1 MKRKTVLRSLVAS
14 TAIFSLTACGQA
26 NLTSPTSVAN
36 NSANTAPTTVT
47 AAATEPDVYC
57 VDAEPAEYPVFTDN
71 SMKTG
76 DVTYALRE
84 SENSLG
90 FAAEDG
96 FWGIPEDG
104 INWNTE
110 EYANIRENV
119 FKDVSTS
126 PLSTFSADVD
136 SASYSNL
143 RRLINSGY
151 TLSQIPEGA
160 VRAEEMINYFT
171 YDYKGPEGNDPFGV
185 NAEIST
191 CPWNSEHKLLHLG
204 LQTEAIDFSNTPD
217 SNIVLLVDVSGS
229 MSDENKLP
237 LVKESFSLLIDQL
250 SEKDTVSIVTYAS
263 GVNVVLE
270 GVSGDK
276 KDKIT
281 NALESLRAGGA
292 TNGTGGIDEAYRIAE
307 ANFIKN
313 GNNRV
318 IIASDG
324 DFNVGKS
331 SASDLSKQIKEKAEK
346 GIFLSVL
353 GFGMYNYSDERME
366 TLADDGNGNYAYI
379 DTLHEAKKVLVN
391 ELSANML
398 TVAKDV
404 KLQVEFNP
412 KYVSEYR
419 LIGYEN
425 RALNNEDFNDNKK
438 DAGEIGAG
446 HSVTVLYEIVPT
458 TEENSNT
465 QDLKY
470 QTCNLTDEALKSND
484 WLTLSIRYKEPDE
497 DESKLLEYEIGSNYY
512 TDKPSED
519 FIFSAAVAEFAMVL
533 RNSEYVADG
542 SLDHIVEELN
552 TIPLKDEYRREF
564 ATLVDKVNL

>member
-1 MKRKTVLRSLVAS
+1 MKRKTVLRSVIAS
-14 TAIFSLTACGQA
+14 ATLLSLTACGQA
-26 NLTSPTSVAN
+26 NLTSPTAAPVDAS
-36 NSANTAPTTVT
+36 TATTVT
-47 AAATEPDVYC
+47 TT
-57 VDAEPAEYPVFTDN
+57 VDTAPEEYPVYYDN
-71 SMKTG
+71 SMKT
-76 DVTYALRE
+76 YAITE

-90 FAAEDG
+90 FVGEDA
-96 FWGIPEDG
+96 FWGVPEDDV
-104 INWNTE
+104 NRNTE
-110 EYANIRENV
+110 EYDNIRENV
-119 FKDVSTS
+119 FKDVATS

-136 SASYSNL
+136 TASYSNL

-151 TLSQIPEGA
+151 TLNEIPEGA
-160 VRAEEMINYFT
+160 IRAEEMINYFS
-171 YDYKGPEGNDPFGV
+171 YNYKGPERGEPFGV

-191 CPWNSEHKLLHLG
+191 CPWNSEHELLRLG
-204 LQTEAIDFSNTPD
+204 LQSEAIDFSDAPD
-217 SNIVLLVDVSGS
+217 SNIVFLVDVSGS
-229 MSDENKLP
+229 MRDENKLP
-237 LVKESFSLLIDQL
+237 LVKQSFSLLVDNL

-263 GVNVVLE
+263 GVSVVLE
-270 GVSGDK
+270 GTSGDK
-276 KDKIT
+276 KDKILE
-281 NALESLRAGGA
+281 ALDSLQANGS
-292 TNGTGGIDEAYRIAE
+292 TNGSGGIEEAYRVAE
-307 ANFIKN
+307 ANFIKG

-324 DFNVGKS
+324 DFNIGKS
-331 SASDLSKQIKEKAEK
+331 SASDLSKQIKKNAKK

-353 GFGMYNYSDERME
+353 GYGMYNYSDTVME

-379 DTLHEAKKVLVN
+379 DTLHEAKKVLVE
-391 ELSANML
+391 ELGATML

-404 KLQVEFNP
+404 KLQIEFNP

-425 RALNNEDFNDNKK
+425 RALNNEDFDDDTK

-458 TEENSNT
+458 TEENASNGK
-465 QDLKY
+465 DLKY
-470 QTCNLTDEALKSND
+470 QTSNLTDEALKSND

-497 DESKLLEYEIGSNYY
+497 DESKLLEYEIGSKYY

-519 FIFSAAVAEFAMVL
+519 FIFSAAVAEFAMVA
-533 RNSEYVADG
+533 RNSEFIADG
-542 SLDHIVEELN
+542 SLNHIVEELN

>member
-1 MKRKTVLRSLVAS
+1 MKRKTVLRSVIAS
-14 TAIFSLTACGQA
+14 ATLLSLTACGQA
-26 NLTSPTSVAN
+26 NLTSPTAAPVDAS
-36 NSANTAPTTVT
+36 TATTVT
-47 AAATEPDVYC
+47 TT
-57 VDAEPAEYPVFTDN
+57 VDTAPEEYPVYYDN
-71 SMKTG
+71 SMKT
-76 DVTYALRE
+76 YAISE

-90 FAAEDG
+90 FVGEDA
-96 FWGIPEDG
+96 FWGVPEDDV
-104 INWNTE
+104 NWNTE
-110 EYANIRENV
+110 EYDNIRENV
-119 FKDVSTS
+119 FKDVATS

-136 SASYSNL
+136 TASYSNL

-151 TLSQIPEGA
+151 TLNEIPEGA
-160 VRAEEMINYFT
+160 IRAEEMINYFS
-171 YDYKGPEGNDPFGV
+171 YNYKGPDENEPFGV

-191 CPWNSEHKLLHLG
+191 CPWNSEHELLRLG
-204 LQTEAIDFSNTPD
+204 LQSEAIDFSDAPD
-217 SNIVLLVDVSGS
+217 SNIVFLVDVSGS
-229 MSDENKLP
+229 MRDENKLP
-237 LVKESFSLLIDQL
+237 LVKQSFSLLVDNL

-263 GVNVVLE
+263 GVSVVLE
-270 GVSGDK
+270 GTSGDK
-276 KDKIT
+276 KDKILE
-281 NALESLRAGGA
+281 ALDSLQANGS
-292 TNGTGGIDEAYRIAE
+292 TNGSGGIEEAYRVAE
-307 ANFIKN
+307 ANFIKG

-324 DFNVGKS
+324 DFNIGKS
-331 SASDLSKQIKEKAEK
+331 SASDLSKQIKKNAKK

-353 GFGMYNYSDERME
+353 GYGMYNYSDTVME

-379 DTLHEAKKVLVN
+379 DTLHEAKKVLVE
-391 ELSANML
+391 ELGATML

-404 KLQVEFNP
+404 KLQIEFNP

-425 RALNNEDFNDNKK
+425 RALNNEDFDDDTK

-458 TEENSNT
+458 TEESASNGK
-465 QDLKY
+465 DLKY
-470 QTCNLTDEALKSND
+470 QTSNLTDEALKSND

-497 DESKLLEYEIGSNYY
+497 DESKLLEYEIGSKYY

-519 FIFSAAVAEFAMVL
+519 FIFSAAVAEFAMVA
-533 RNSEYVADG
+533 RNSEFIADG
-542 SLDHIVEELN
+542 SLNHIVEELN

>member
-1 MKRKTVLRSLVAS
+1 MKRKTVLRSIIAS
-14 TAIFSLTACGQA
+14 ATLLSLTACGQA
-26 NLTSPTSVAN
+26 NLT
-36 NSANTAPTTVT
+36 APTANYVVAPSEVSP
-47 AAATEPDVYC
+47 AAAVTTSA
-57 VDAEPAEYPVFTDN
+57 DAEPAEYPAYYDN
-71 SMKTG
+71 SMKTSNY
-76 DVTYALRE
+76 TYAFSE
-84 SENSLG
+84 SENFLG
-90 FAAEDG
+90 IAPEEVYY
-96 FWGIPEDG
+96 GIPEEG
-104 INWNTE
+104 MNRNTE
-110 EYANIRENV
+110 EYDNIRENV
-119 FKDVSTS
+119 FKDVATS

-136 SASYSNL
+136 TASYSNL
-143 RRLINSGY
+143 RRLINNGY
-151 TLSQIPEGA
+151 TLKELPEGA
-160 VRAEEMINYFT
+160 IRAEEMINYFT
-171 YDYKGPEGNDPFGV
+171 YNYNGPERGEPFGV
-185 NAEIST
+185 NAEISA
-191 CPWNSEHKLLHLG
+191 CPWNSEHELLRLG
-204 LQTEAIDFSNTPD
+204 LQSEAIDFSDAPD
-217 SNIVLLVDVSGS
+217 SNIVFLVDVSGS
-229 MSDENKLP
+229 MRDDNKLP
-237 LVKESFSLLIDQL
+237 LVKQSFSLLVDNL

-263 GVNVVLE
+263 GVSTIIE

-276 KDKIT
+276 KDIILE
-281 NALESLRAGGA
+281 ALESLQANGS
-292 TNGTGGIDEAYRIAE
+292 TNGSGGIEEAYRVAQ
-307 ANFIKN
+307 AHFIRG

-324 DFNVGKS
+324 DFNIGKS
-331 SASDLSKQIKEKAEK
+331 SASDLSKQIKENAKK

-353 GFGMYNYSDERME
+353 GYGMYNYSDTVME

-379 DTLHEAKKVLVN
+379 DTLHEAKKVLVE
-391 ELSANML
+391 ELGATML

-425 RALNNEDFNDNKK
+425 RALNNEDFDDDTK

-458 TEENSNT
+458 TEENSNNVK
-465 QDLKY
+465 DLKY
-470 QTCNLTDEALKSND
+470 QTSNLTDEALKSND

-497 DESKLLEYEIGSNYY
+497 DESKLLEYEIGSKYY

-519 FIFSAAVAEFAMVL
+519 FIFSAAVAEFAMVA
-533 RNSEYVADG
+533 RNSEFIADG

>member
-1 MKRKTVLRSLVAS
+1 MKRKTVLRSVIAS
-14 TAIFSLTACGQA
+14 ATLLSLTACGQA
-26 NLTSPTSVAN
+26 NLTSPTAAPVDAS
-36 NSANTAPTTVT
+36 TATTVT
-47 AAATEPDVYC
+47 TT
-57 VDAEPAEYPVFTDN
+57 VDTAPEEYPVYYDN
-71 SMKTG
+71 SMKT
-76 DVTYALRE
+76 YAITE

-90 FAAEDG
+90 FVGEDA
-96 FWGIPEDG
+96 FWGVPEDDV
-104 INWNTE
+104 NRNTE
-110 EYANIRENV
+110 EYDNIRENV
-119 FKDVSTS
+119 FKDVATS

-136 SASYSNL
+136 TASYSNL

-151 TLSQIPEGA
+151 TLNEIPEGA
-160 VRAEEMINYFT
+160 IRAEEMINYFS
-171 YDYKGPEGNDPFGV
+171 YNYKGPERGEPFGV

-191 CPWNSEHKLLHLG
+191 CPWNSEHELLRLG
-204 LQTEAIDFSNTPD
+204 LQSEAIDFSDAPD
-217 SNIVLLVDVSGS
+217 SNIVFLVDVSGS
-229 MSDENKLP
+229 MRDENKLP
-237 LVKESFSLLIDQL
+237 LVKQSFSLLVDNL

-263 GVNVVLE
+263 GVSVVLE
-270 GVSGDK
+270 GTSGDK
-276 KDKIT
+276 KDKILE
-281 NALESLRAGGA
+281 ALDSLQANGS
-292 TNGTGGIDEAYRIAE
+292 TNGSGGIEEAYRVAE
-307 ANFIKN
+307 ANFIKG

-324 DFNVGKS
+324 DFNIGKS
-331 SASDLSKQIKEKAEK
+331 SASDLSKQIKKNAKK

-353 GFGMYNYSDERME
+353 GYGMYNYSDTVME

-379 DTLHEAKKVLVN
+379 DTLHEAKKVLVE
-391 ELSANML
+391 ELGATML

-404 KLQVEFNP
+404 KLQIEFNP

-425 RALNNEDFNDNKK
+425 RALNDEDFDDDTK

-458 TEENSNT
+458 TEENASNGK
-465 QDLKY
+465 DLKY
-470 QTCNLTDEALKSND
+470 QTSNLTDEALKSND

-497 DESKLLEYEIGSNYY
+497 DESKLLEYEIGSKYY

-519 FIFSAAVAEFAMVL
+519 FIFSAAVAEFAMVA
-533 RNSEYVADG
+533 RNSEFIADG
-542 SLDHIVEELN
+542 SLNHIVEELN

>member
-1 MKRKTVLRSLVAS
+1 MKRKTVLRSIIAS
-14 TAIFSLTACGQA
+14 TTLLSLAACGPA
-26 NLTSPTSVAN
+26 NV
-36 NSANTAPTTVT
+36 APTTT
-47 AAATEPDVYC
+47 ADYTTVAS
-57 VDAEPAEYPVFTDN
+57 EPATTAVDTAPMEYIDYTD
-71 SMKTG
+71 SYSKTANA
-76 DVTYALRE
+76 TLSYAVE
-84 SENSLG
+84 AENYDRLIASDEL
-90 FAAEDG
+90 
-96 FWGIPEDG
+96 WGVPEDG

-110 EYANIRENV
+110 EYDSIRENV

-126 PLSTFSADVD
+126 PLSTFAADVD

-143 RRLINSGY
+143 RRLINNGY
-151 TLSQIPEGA
+151 TLKEIPAGA

-171 YDYKGPEGNDPFGV
+171 YNYDGPEGNDPFGV

-204 LQTEAIDFSNTPD
+204 LQTEAIDFSETPD

-237 LVKESFSLLIDQL
+237 LVKESFSLLIDNL

-263 GVNVVLE
+263 GVDVVLE
-270 GVSGDK
+270 GVSGDR
-276 KDKIT
+276 KDKILD
-281 NALESLRAGGA
+281 ALDSLRAGGS
-292 TNGTGGIDEAYRIAE
+292 TNGTGGIDEAYRVAE

-331 SASDLSKQIKEKAEK
+331 SASDLSKQIQEKAKK
-346 GIFLSVL
+346 GIYLSVL
-353 GFGMYNYSDERME
+353 GYGMYNYSDTRME

-379 DTLHEAKKVLVN
+379 DTLHEAKKVLVE
-391 ELSANML
+391 ELGANML

-404 KLQVEFNP
+404 KFQVEFNP

-425 RALNNEDFNDNKK
+425 RALNNEDFEDDTK

-458 TEENSNT
+458 TEENSDNGK
-465 QDLKY
+465 DLKY
-470 QTCNLTDEALKSND
+470 QTSNLTDEALKSND
-484 WLTLSIRYKEPDE
+484 WLTLSVRYKEPDE

-519 FIFSAAVAEFAMVL
+519 FIFSAAVAEFAMVV

-564 ATLVDKVNL
+564 ATLVDKLNL

>member
-1 MKRKTVLRSLVAS
+1 MKRKTVLRSIIAS
-14 TAIFSLTACGQA
+14 TTLLSLTACGKA
-26 NLTSPTSVAN
+26 NLT
-36 NSANTAPTTVT
+36 APTAVPNVESEPATAVT
-47 AAATEPDVYC
+47 STATEPMEYFDDYDYIVGNSKTANATLSYATE
-57 VDAEPAEYPVFTDN
+57 AENYDGLV
-71 SMKTG
+71 
-76 DVTYALRE
+76 
-84 SENSLG
+84 
-90 FAAEDG
+90 AADD
-96 FWGIPEDG
+96 FWGVPEDG
-104 INWNTE
+104 ISWNTE
-110 EYANIRENV
+110 EYDSIRENV

-143 RRLINSGY
+143 RRLINNGY
-151 TLSQIPEGA
+151 TLSDIPKGA

-171 YDYKGPEGNDPFGV
+171 YNYDGPEGEDPFGV

-204 LQTEAIDFSNTPD
+204 LHTEAIVFSETPD

-237 LVKESFSLLIDQL
+237 LVKESFSLLVDSL

-270 GVSGDK
+270 GVSGDR
-276 KDKIT
+276 KDKILD
-281 NALESLRAGGA
+281 ALDSLRAGGS
-292 TNGTGGIDEAYRIAE
+292 TNGTGGIDEAYRVAE
-307 ANFIKN
+307 KNFIKG

-331 SASDLSKQIKEKAEK
+331 SASDLSEQIKKKAEK

-353 GFGMYNYSDERME
+353 GYGMYNYSDTRME

-379 DTLHEAKKVLVN
+379 DTLHEAKKVLVE
-391 ELSANML
+391 ELGANML

-425 RALNNEDFNDNKK
+425 RALNNEDFEDDTK

-458 TEENSNT
+458 TEENSNNGK
-465 QDLKY
+465 DIKY
-470 QTCNLTDEALKSND
+470 QTSNLTDEALKSND
-484 WLTLSIRYKEPDE
+484 WLTLSVRYKEPDG
-497 DESKLLEYEIGSNYY
+497 DESKLLEYEIGSKYY

-519 FIFSAAVAEFAMVL
+519 FIFSAAVAEFAMVV
-533 RNSEYVADG
+533 RNSEYIADG
-542 SLDHIVEELN
+542 SIDHIVEELN

>member
-1 MKRKTVLRSLVAS
+1 MKRKTVLRSIIAS
-14 TAIFSLTACGQA
+14 TTLLSLAACGPA
-26 NLTSPTSVAN
+26 NLTST
-36 NSANTAPTTVT
+36 TAPTV
-47 AAATEPDVYC
+47 AS
-57 VDAEPAEYPVFTDN
+57 EPATTAVDTAPMEYIDYTD
-71 SMKTG
+71 SYSKTANA
-76 DVTYALRE
+76 TLSYAVE
-84 SENSLG
+84 AENYDRLV
-90 FAAEDG
+90 AADE
-96 FWGIPEDG
+96 FWGVPEDG

-110 EYANIRENV
+110 EYDSIRENV

-126 PLSTFSADVD
+126 PLSTFAADVD

-143 RRLINSGY
+143 RRLINNGY
-151 TLSQIPEGA
+151 TLKEIPAGA

-171 YDYKGPEGNDPFGV
+171 YNYDGPEGNDPFGV

-204 LQTEAIDFSNTPD
+204 LQTEAIDFSETPD

-237 LVKESFSLLIDQL
+237 LVKESFSLLIDNL

-263 GVNVVLE
+263 GVDVVLE
-270 GVSGDK
+270 GVSGDR
-276 KDKIT
+276 KDKILD
-281 NALESLRAGGA
+281 ALDSLRAGGS
-292 TNGTGGIDEAYRIAE
+292 TNGTGGIDEAYRVAE

-331 SASDLSKQIKEKAEK
+331 SASDLSKQIQEKAKK
-346 GIFLSVL
+346 GIYLSVL
-353 GFGMYNYSDERME
+353 GYGMYNYSDTRME
-366 TLADDGNGNYAYI
+366 TLADDGNRNYAYI
-379 DTLHEAKKVLVN
+379 DTLHEAKKVLVE
-391 ELSANML
+391 ELGANML

-404 KLQVEFNP
+404 KFQVEFNP

-425 RALNNEDFNDNKK
+425 RALNNEDFDDDTK

-458 TEENSNT
+458 TEENTDNGK
-465 QDLKY
+465 DLKY
-470 QTCNLTDEALKSND
+470 QTSNLTEEALKSND
-484 WLTLSIRYKEPDE
+484 WLTLSVRYKEPDE

-519 FIFSAAVAEFAMVL
+519 FIFSAAVAEFAMVI
-533 RNSEYVADG
+533 RNSEYIADG
-542 SLDHIVEELN
+542 SLNHIVEELN

>member
-1 MKRKTVLRSLVAS
+1 MKRKTVLRSVIAS
-14 TAIFSLTACGQA
+14 ATLLSLTACGQA
-26 NLTSPTSVAN
+26 NLTSPTAAPVDAS
-36 NSANTAPTTVT
+36 TATTVT
-47 AAATEPDVYC
+47 TTVDTEP
-57 VDAEPAEYPVFTDN
+57 EEYPVYYDN
-71 SMKTG
+71 SMKT
-76 DVTYALRE
+76 YAISE

-90 FAAEDG
+90 FAGEDA
-96 FWGIPEDG
+96 FWGVPDDG
-104 INWNTE
+104 VNRNTE
-110 EYANIRENV
+110 EYDNIRENV
-119 FKDVSTS
+119 FKDVATS

-136 SASYSNL
+136 TASYSNL

-151 TLSQIPEGA
+151 TLNEIPEGA
-160 VRAEEMINYFT
+160 IRAEEMINYFS
-171 YDYKGPEGNDPFGV
+171 YNYKGPDENEPFGV

-191 CPWNSEHKLLHLG
+191 CPWNSEHELLRLG
-204 LQTEAIDFSNTPD
+204 LQSEAIDFSDAPD
-217 SNIVLLVDVSGS
+217 SNIVFLVDVSGS
-229 MSDENKLP
+229 MRDENKLP
-237 LVKESFSLLIDQL
+237 LVKQSFSLLVDNL

-263 GVNVVLE
+263 GVSTIIE

-276 KDKIT
+276 KDKILE
-281 NALESLRAGGA
+281 ALDSLQANGS
-292 TNGTGGIDEAYRIAE
+292 TNGSGGIEEAYRVAE
-307 ANFIKN
+307 ANFIKG

-324 DFNVGKS
+324 DFNIGKS
-331 SASDLSKQIKEKAEK
+331 SASDLSKQIKKNAKK

-353 GFGMYNYSDERME
+353 GYGMYNYSDTVME

-379 DTLHEAKKVLVN
+379 DTLHEAKKVLVE
-391 ELSANML
+391 ELGATML

-404 KLQVEFNP
+404 KLQIEFNP

-425 RALNNEDFNDNKK
+425 RALNNEDFDDDTK

-458 TEENSNT
+458 TEENASNGK
-465 QDLKY
+465 DLKY
-470 QTCNLTDEALKSND
+470 QTSNLTDEALKSND

-497 DESKLLEYEIGSNYY
+497 DESKLLEYEIGSKYY

-519 FIFSAAVAEFAMVL
+519 FIFSAAVAEFAMVA
-533 RNSEYVADG
+533 RNSEFIADG

>member
-1 MKRKTVLRSLVAS
+1 MKRKTVLRSVIAS
-14 TAIFSLTACGQA
+14 ATLLSLTACGQA
-26 NLTSPTSVAN
+26 NLTSPTAAPVEPS
-36 NSANTAPTTVT
+36 TATTVT
-47 AAATEPDVYC
+47 TT
-57 VDAEPAEYPVFTDN
+57 VDTAPEEYPVYYDN
-71 SMKTG
+71 SMKT
-76 DVTYALRE
+76 YAISE

-90 FAAEDG
+90 FVGEDA
-96 FWGIPEDG
+96 FWDVPEDG
-104 INWNTE
+104 VNRNTE
-110 EYANIRENV
+110 EYDNIRENV
-119 FKDVSTS
+119 FKDVATS

-136 SASYSNL
+136 TASYSNL

-151 TLSQIPEGA
+151 TLNEIPEGA
-160 VRAEEMINYFT
+160 IRAEEMINYFS
-171 YDYKGPEGNDPFGV
+171 YNYKGPDENEPFGV

-191 CPWNSEHKLLHLG
+191 CPWNSEHELLRLG
-204 LQTEAIDFSNTPD
+204 LQSEAIDFSDAPD
-217 SNIVLLVDVSGS
+217 SNIVFLVDVSGS
-229 MSDENKLP
+229 MRDENKLP
-237 LVKESFSLLIDQL
+237 LVKQSFSLLVDNL

-263 GVNVVLE
+263 GVSVVLE
-270 GVSGDK
+270 GTSGDK
-276 KDKIT
+276 KDKILE
-281 NALESLRAGGA
+281 ALDSLQANGS
-292 TNGTGGIDEAYRIAE
+292 TNGSGGIEEAYRVAE
-307 ANFIKN
+307 ANFIKG

-324 DFNVGKS
+324 DFNIGKS
-331 SASDLSKQIKEKAEK
+331 SASDLSKQIKKNAKK

-353 GFGMYNYSDERME
+353 GYGMYNYSDTVME

-379 DTLHEAKKVLVN
+379 DTLHEAKKVLVE
-391 ELSANML
+391 ELGATML

-404 KLQVEFNP
+404 KLQIEFNP

-425 RALNNEDFNDNKK
+425 RALNNEDFDDDTK

-458 TEENSNT
+458 TEENASNGK
-465 QDLKY
+465 DLKY
-470 QTCNLTDEALKSND
+470 QTSNLTDEALKSND

-497 DESKLLEYEIGSNYY
+497 DESKLLEYEIGSKYY

-519 FIFSAAVAEFAMVL
+519 FIFSAAVAEFAMVA
-533 RNSEYVADG
+533 RNSEFIADG
-542 SLDHIVEELN
+542 SLNHIVEELN

>member
-1 MKRKTVLRSLVAS
+1 MKRKTVLRSVIAS
-14 TAIFSLTACGQA
+14 ATLLSLTACGQA
-26 NLTSPTSVAN
+26 NLTSPTAAPVDAS
-36 NSANTAPTTVT
+36 TATTVT
-47 AAATEPDVYC
+47 TT
-57 VDAEPAEYPVFTDN
+57 VDTAPEEYPVYYDN
-71 SMKTG
+71 SMKT
-76 DVTYALRE
+76 YAISE

-90 FAAEDG
+90 FVGEDA
-96 FWGIPEDG
+96 FWGVPEDDV
-104 INWNTE
+104 NWNTE
-110 EYANIRENV
+110 EYDNIRENV
-119 FKDVSTS
+119 FKDVATS

-136 SASYSNL
+136 TASYSNL

-151 TLSQIPEGA
+151 TLNEIPEGA
-160 VRAEEMINYFT
+160 IRAEEMINYFS
-171 YDYKGPEGNDPFGV
+171 YNYKGPDENEPFGV

-191 CPWNSEHKLLHLG
+191 CPWNSEHELLRLG
-204 LQTEAIDFSNTPD
+204 LQSEAIDFSDAPD
-217 SNIVLLVDVSGS
+217 SNIVFLVDVSGS
-229 MSDENKLP
+229 MRDENKLP
-237 LVKESFSLLIDQL
+237 LVKQSFSLLVDNL

-263 GVNVVLE
+263 GVSVVLE
-270 GVSGDK
+270 GTSGDK
-276 KDKIT
+276 KDKILE
-281 NALESLRAGGA
+281 ALDSLQANGS
-292 TNGTGGIDEAYRIAE
+292 TNGSGGIEEAYRVAE
-307 ANFIKN
+307 ANFIKG

-324 DFNVGKS
+324 DFNIGKS
-331 SASDLSKQIKEKAEK
+331 SASDLSKQIKKNAKK

-353 GFGMYNYSDERME
+353 GYGMYNYSDTVME

-379 DTLHEAKKVLVN
+379 DTLHEAKKVLVE
-391 ELSANML
+391 ELGATML

-404 KLQVEFNP
+404 KLQIEFNP

-425 RALNNEDFNDNKK
+425 RALNNEDFDDDTK

-458 TEENSNT
+458 TEENASNGK
-465 QDLKY
+465 DLKY
-470 QTCNLTDEALKSND
+470 QTSNLTDEALKSND

-497 DESKLLEYEIGSNYY
+497 DESKLLEYEIGSKYY

-519 FIFSAAVAEFAMVL
+519 FIFSAAVAEFAMVA
-533 RNSEYVADG
+533 RNSEFIADG
-542 SLDHIVEELN
+542 SLNHIVEELN

>member
-1 MKRKTVLRSLVAS
+1 MKRKTVLRSIIAS
-14 TAIFSLTACGQA
+14 TTLLSLAACGPA
-26 NLTSPTSVAN
+26 NV
-36 NSANTAPTTVT
+36 APTTT
-47 AAATEPDVYC
+47 ADYTTVAS
-57 VDAEPAEYPVFTDN
+57 EPATTAVDTAPMEYIDYTD
-71 SMKTG
+71 SYSKTANA
-76 DVTYALRE
+76 TLSYAVE
-84 SENSLG
+84 AENYDRLIASDEL
-90 FAAEDG
+90 
-96 FWGIPEDG
+96 WGVPEDG

-110 EYANIRENV
+110 EYDSIRENV

-126 PLSTFSADVD
+126 PLSTFAADVD

-143 RRLINSGY
+143 RRLINNGY
-151 TLSQIPEGA
+151 TLKEIPAGA

-171 YDYKGPEGNDPFGV
+171 YNYDGPEGNDPFGV

-204 LQTEAIDFSNTPD
+204 LQTEAIDFSETPD

-237 LVKESFSLLIDQL
+237 LVKESFSLLIDNL

-263 GVNVVLE
+263 GVDVVLE
-270 GVSGDK
+270 GVSGDR
-276 KDKIT
+276 KDKILD
-281 NALESLRAGGA
+281 ALDSLRAGGS
-292 TNGTGGIDEAYRIAE
+292 TNGTGGIDEAYRVAE

-331 SASDLSKQIKEKAEK
+331 SASDLSKQIQEKAKK
-346 GIFLSVL
+346 GIYLSVL
-353 GFGMYNYSDERME
+353 GYGMYNYSDTRME

-379 DTLHEAKKVLVN
+379 DTLHEAKKVLVE
-391 ELSANML
+391 ELGANML

-404 KLQVEFNP
+404 KFQVEFNP

-425 RALNNEDFNDNKK
+425 RALNNEDFEDDTK

-458 TEENSNT
+458 TEENTDNGK
-465 QDLKY
+465 DLKY
-470 QTCNLTDEALKSND
+470 QTSNLTDEALKSND
-484 WLTLSIRYKEPDE
+484 WLTLSVRYKEPDE

-519 FIFSAAVAEFAMVL
+519 FIFSAAVAEFAMVV

-564 ATLVDKVNL
+564 ATLVDKLNL

>member
-1 MKRKTVLRSLVAS
+1 MKRKTVLRSIIAS
-14 TAIFSLTACGQA
+14 TTLLSLTACGQA
-26 NLTSPTSVAN
+26 NLTTTT
-36 NSANTAPTTVT
+36 TAASEPATTTVT
-47 AAATEPDVYC
+47 ATAPERDINY
-57 VDAEPAEYPVFTDN
+57 VDSEPAEYPVFYEN

-76 DVTYALRE
+76 DAFYALAE

-90 FAAEDG
+90 FDG
-96 FWGIPEDG
+96 ALWDVPEDG

-110 EYANIRENV
+110 EYDSIRENV

-151 TLSQIPEGA
+151 TLKEIPEGA

-171 YDYKGPEGNDPFGV
+171 YNYDGPEGNDPFGV

-204 LQTEAIDFSNTPD
+204 LQTEAIDFSETPD

-237 LVKESFSLLIDQL
+237 LVKESFSLLLDNL

-276 KDKIT
+276 KDKISE
-281 NALESLRAGGA
+281 ALESLRAGGS
-292 TNGTGGIDEAYRIAE
+292 TNGTGGIDEAYRVAE
-307 ANFIKN
+307 ANFIKG

-331 SASDLSKQIKEKAEK
+331 SASDLSKQIQEKAKK
-346 GIFLSVL
+346 GIYLSVL
-353 GFGMYNYSDERME
+353 GYGMYNYSDTRME

-379 DTLHEAKKVLVN
+379 DTLHEAKKVLVT
-391 ELSANML
+391 ELGANML

-425 RALNNEDFNDNKK
+425 RALNNEDFEDDTK

-458 TEENSNT
+458 TEENSTNGK
-465 QDLKY
+465 DLKY
-470 QTCNLTDEALKSND
+470 QTSNLTDEALKSND
-484 WLTLSIRYKEPDE
+484 WLTLSVRYKEPDE
-497 DESKLLEYEIGSNYY
+497 DESKLLEYEIGSKYY

-533 RNSEYVADG
+533 RDSEYVADG
-542 SLDHIVEELN
+542 SIDHIVEELN

>member
-1 MKRKTVLRSLVAS
+1 MKRKTVLRSIIAS
-14 TAIFSLTACGQA
+14 TTLLSLTACGQA
-26 NLTSPTSVAN
+26 NLTSPTTVPNTVA
-36 NSANTAPTTVT
+36 SEPATTAVDTAPMEYIDYTDSYSKT
-47 AAATEPDVYC
+47 ANATLSYAVEAENYDGLVAADE
-57 VDAEPAEYPVFTDN
+57 
-71 SMKTG
+71 
-76 DVTYALRE
+76 L
-84 SENSLG
+84 
-90 FAAEDG
+90 
-96 FWGIPEDG
+96 WGVPEDG
-104 INWNTE
+104 TNWNTE
-110 EYANIRENV
+110 EYDSIRENV

-126 PLSTFSADVD
+126 PLSTFAADVD

-143 RRLINSGY
+143 RRLINNGY
-151 TLSQIPEGA
+151 TLKEIPQGA

-171 YDYKGPEGNDPFGV
+171 YNYDGPEGNDPFGV

-204 LQTEAIDFSNTPD
+204 LQTEAIDFSETPD

-229 MSDENKLP
+229 MSDDNKLP
-237 LVKESFSLLIDQL
+237 LVKESFSLLVDSL

-270 GVSGDK
+270 GVSGDR
-276 KDKIT
+276 KDKILD
-281 NALESLRAGGA
+281 ALDSLRAGGS
-292 TNGTGGIDEAYRIAE
+292 TNGTGGIDEAYKVAE

-331 SASDLSKQIKEKAEK
+331 SASDLSKQIQEKAKK
-346 GIFLSVL
+346 GIYLSVL
-353 GFGMYNYSDERME
+353 GYGMYNYSDTRME

-379 DTLHEAKKVLVN
+379 DTLHEAKKVLVE
-391 ELSANML
+391 ELGANML

-404 KLQVEFNP
+404 KFQVEFNP

-425 RALNNEDFNDNKK
+425 RALNNEDFEDDTK

-458 TEENSNT
+458 TEENTDNGK
-465 QDLKY
+465 DLKY
-470 QTCNLTDEALKSND
+470 QTSNLTEEALKSND
-484 WLTLSIRYKEPDE
+484 WLTLSVRYKEPDE

-519 FIFSAAVAEFAMVL
+519 FIFSAAVAEFAMVV

>member
-1 MKRKTVLRSLVAS
+1 MKRKTVLRSIIAS
-14 TAIFSLTACGQA
+14 TTLLSLAACGPA
-26 NLTSPTSVAN
+26 NV
-36 NSANTAPTTVT
+36 APTTT
-47 AAATEPDVYC
+47 ADYTTVAS
-57 VDAEPAEYPVFTDN
+57 EPATTAVDTAPMEYIDYTD
-71 SMKTG
+71 SYSKTANA
-76 DVTYALRE
+76 TLSYAVE
-84 SENSLG
+84 AENYDRLIASDEL
-90 FAAEDG
+90 
-96 FWGIPEDG
+96 WGVPEDG

-110 EYANIRENV
+110 EYDSIRENV

-126 PLSTFSADVD
+126 PLSTFAADVD

-143 RRLINSGY
+143 RRLINNGY
-151 TLSQIPEGA
+151 TLKEIPAGA

-171 YDYKGPEGNDPFGV
+171 YNYDGPEGNDPFGV

-204 LQTEAIDFSNTPD
+204 LQTEAIDFSETPD

-237 LVKESFSLLIDQL
+237 LVKESFSLLIDNL

-263 GVNVVLE
+263 GVDVVLE
-270 GVSGDK
+270 GVSGDR
-276 KDKIT
+276 KDKILD
-281 NALESLRAGGA
+281 ALDSLRAGGS
-292 TNGTGGIDEAYRIAE
+292 TNGTGGIDEAYRVAE

-331 SASDLSKQIKEKAEK
+331 SASDLSKQIQEKAKK
-346 GIFLSVL
+346 GIYLSVL
-353 GFGMYNYSDERME
+353 GYGMYNYSDTRME

-379 DTLHEAKKVLVN
+379 DTLHEAKKVLVE
-391 ELSANML
+391 ELGANML

-404 KLQVEFNP
+404 KFQVEFNP

-425 RALNNEDFNDNKK
+425 RALNNEDFEDDKK

-458 TEENSNT
+458 TEENSDNGK
-465 QDLKY
+465 DLKY
-470 QTCNLTDEALKSND
+470 QTSNLTDEALKSND
-484 WLTLSIRYKEPDE
+484 WLTLSVRYKEPDE

-519 FIFSAAVAEFAMVL
+519 FIFSAAVAEFAMVV

-564 ATLVDKVNL
+564 ATLVDKLNL

>member
-1 MKRKTVLRSLVAS
+1 MKRKTVLRSIIAS
-14 TAIFSLTACGQA
+14 TTLLSLAACGPA
-26 NLTSPTSVAN
+26 NV
-36 NSANTAPTTVT
+36 APTTT
-47 AAATEPDVYC
+47 ADYTTVAS
-57 VDAEPAEYPVFTDN
+57 EPATTAVDTAPMEYIDYTD
-71 SMKTG
+71 SYSKTANA
-76 DVTYALRE
+76 TLSYAVE
-84 SENSLG
+84 AENYDRLIASDEL
-90 FAAEDG
+90 
-96 FWGIPEDG
+96 WGVPEDG

-110 EYANIRENV
+110 EYDSIRENV
-119 FKDVSTS
+119 FKDVATS

-143 RRLINSGY
+143 RRLINNGY
-151 TLSQIPEGA
+151 TLKEIPAGA

-171 YDYKGPEGNDPFGV
+171 YNYDGPEGNDPFGV

-204 LQTEAIDFSNTPD
+204 LQTEAIDFSETPD

-237 LVKESFSLLIDQL
+237 LVKESFSLLIDNL

-263 GVNVVLE
+263 GVDVVLE
-270 GVSGDK
+270 GVSGDR
-276 KDKIT
+276 KDKILD
-281 NALESLRAGGA
+281 ALDSLRAGGS
-292 TNGTGGIDEAYRIAE
+292 TNGTGGIDEAYRVAE

-331 SASDLSKQIKEKAEK
+331 SASDLSKQIQEKAKK
-346 GIFLSVL
+346 GIYLSVL
-353 GFGMYNYSDERME
+353 GYGMYNYSDTRME

-379 DTLHEAKKVLVN
+379 DTLHEAKKVLVE
-391 ELSANML
+391 ELGANML

-404 KLQVEFNP
+404 KFQVEFNP

-425 RALNNEDFNDNKK
+425 RALNNEDFEDDTK

-458 TEENSNT
+458 TEENTDNGK
-465 QDLKY
+465 DLKY
-470 QTCNLTDEALKSND
+470 QTSNLTDEALKSND
-484 WLTLSIRYKEPDE
+484 WLTLSVRYKEPDE

-519 FIFSAAVAEFAMVL
+519 FIFSAAVAEFAMVV

-552 TIPLKDEYRREF
+552 TIPLKDEYRRE
-564 ATLVDKVNL
+564 

>member
-1 MKRKTVLRSLVAS
+1 MKRKTVLRSVIAS
-14 TAIFSLTACGQA
+14 ATLLSLTACGQA
-26 NLTSPTSVAN
+26 NLTSPTAAPVEPSTATTVN
-36 NSANTAPTTVT
+36 TTVDTAP
-47 AAATEPDVYC
+47 E
-57 VDAEPAEYPVFTDN
+57 EYPVYYDN
-71 SMKTG
+71 SMKT
-76 DVTYALRE
+76 YAISE

-90 FAAEDG
+90 FIGEDA
-96 FWGIPEDG
+96 FWGVPEDDV
-104 INWNTE
+104 NWNTE
-110 EYANIRENV
+110 EYDNIRENV
-119 FKDVSTS
+119 FKDVATS

-136 SASYSNL
+136 TASYSNL

-151 TLSQIPEGA
+151 TLNEIPEGA
-160 VRAEEMINYFT
+160 IRAEEMINYFS
-171 YDYKGPEGNDPFGV
+171 YNYKGPDENEPFGV

-191 CPWNSEHKLLHLG
+191 CPWNSEHELLRLG
-204 LQTEAIDFSNTPD
+204 LQSEAIDFSDAPD
-217 SNIVLLVDVSGS
+217 SNIVFLVDVSGS
-229 MSDENKLP
+229 MRDENKLP
-237 LVKESFSLLIDQL
+237 LVKQSFSLLVDNL

-263 GVNVVLE
+263 GVSTIIE

-276 KDKIT
+276 KDKILE
-281 NALESLRAGGA
+281 ALESLQANGS
-292 TNGTGGIDEAYRIAE
+292 TNGSGGIEEAYRVAE
-307 ANFIKN
+307 ANFIKG

-324 DFNVGKS
+324 DFNIGKS
-331 SASDLSKQIKEKAEK
+331 SASDLSKQIKKNAKK

-353 GFGMYNYSDERME
+353 GYGMYNYSDTVME

-379 DTLHEAKKVLVN
+379 DTLHEAKKVLVE
-391 ELSANML
+391 ELGATML

-404 KLQVEFNP
+404 KLQIEFNP
-412 KYVSEYR
+412 RYVSEYR

-425 RALNNEDFNDNKK
+425 RALNNEDFDDDTK

-458 TEENSNT
+458 TEENASNGK
-465 QDLKY
+465 DLKY
-470 QTCNLTDEALKSND
+470 QTSNLTDEALKSND

-497 DESKLLEYEIGSNYY
+497 DESKLLEYEIGSKYY

-519 FIFSAAVAEFAMVL
+519 FIFSAAVAEFAMVA
-533 RNSEYVADG
+533 RNSEFIADG
-542 SLDHIVEELN
+542 SLNHIVEELN

>member
-1 MKRKTVLRSLVAS
+1 MKRKTVLRSIIAS
-14 TAIFSLTACGQA
+14 TTLLSLAACGPA
-26 NLTSPTSVAN
+26 NLTST
-36 NSANTAPTTVT
+36 TAPTV
-47 AAATEPDVYC
+47 AS
-57 VDAEPAEYPVFTDN
+57 EPASTAVDTAPMEYIDYTD
-71 SMKTG
+71 SYSKTANA
-76 DVTYALRE
+76 TLSYAVE
-84 SENSLG
+84 AENYDRLV
-90 FAAEDG
+90 AADE
-96 FWGIPEDG
+96 FWGVPEDG

-110 EYANIRENV
+110 EYDSIRENV

-126 PLSTFSADVD
+126 PLSTFAADVD

-143 RRLINSGY
+143 RRLINNGY
-151 TLSQIPEGA
+151 TLKEIPAGA

-171 YDYKGPEGNDPFGV
+171 YNYDGPEGNDPFGV

-204 LQTEAIDFSNTPD
+204 LQTEAIDFSETPD

-237 LVKESFSLLIDQL
+237 LVKESFSLLIDNL

-263 GVNVVLE
+263 GVDVVLE
-270 GVSGDK
+270 GVSGDR
-276 KDKIT
+276 KDKILD
-281 NALESLRAGGA
+281 ALDSLRAGGS
-292 TNGTGGIDEAYRIAE
+292 TNGTGGIDEAYRVAE

-331 SASDLSKQIKEKAEK
+331 SASDLSKQIQEKAKK
-346 GIFLSVL
+346 GIYLSVL
-353 GFGMYNYSDERME
+353 GYGMYNYSDTRME

-379 DTLHEAKKVLVN
+379 DTLHEAKKVLVE
-391 ELSANML
+391 ELGANML

-404 KLQVEFNP
+404 KFQVEFNP

-425 RALNNEDFNDNKK
+425 RALNNEDFEDDTK

-458 TEENSNT
+458 TEENTDNGK
-465 QDLKY
+465 DLKY
-470 QTCNLTDEALKSND
+470 QTSNLTEEALKSND
-484 WLTLSIRYKEPDE
+484 WLTLSVRYKEPDE

-519 FIFSAAVAEFAMVL
+519 FIFSAAVAEFAMVI
-533 RNSEYVADG
+533 RNSEYIADG
-542 SLDHIVEELN
+542 SLNHIVEELN

>member
-1 MKRKTVLRSLVAS
+1 MKRKTVLRSIIAS
-14 TAIFSLTACGQA
+14 TTLLSLAACGPA
-26 NLTSPTSVAN
+26 NV
-36 NSANTAPTTVT
+36 APTTT
-47 AAATEPDVYC
+47 ADYTTVAS
-57 VDAEPAEYPVFTDN
+57 EPATTAVDTAPMEYIDYTD
-71 SMKTG
+71 SYSKTANA
-76 DVTYALRE
+76 TLSYAVE
-84 SENSLG
+84 AENYDRLIASDEL
-90 FAAEDG
+90 
-96 FWGIPEDG
+96 WGVPEDG

-110 EYANIRENV
+110 EYDSIRENV

-126 PLSTFSADVD
+126 PLSTFAADVD

-143 RRLINSGY
+143 RRLINNGY
-151 TLSQIPEGA
+151 TLKEIPAGA

-171 YDYKGPEGNDPFGV
+171 YNYDGPEGNDPFGV

-204 LQTEAIDFSNTPD
+204 LQTQAIDFSETPD

-237 LVKESFSLLIDQL
+237 LVKESFSLLIDNL

-263 GVNVVLE
+263 GVDVVLE
-270 GVSGDK
+270 GVSGDR
-276 KDKIT
+276 KDKILD
-281 NALESLRAGGA
+281 ALDSLRAGGS
-292 TNGTGGIDEAYRIAE
+292 TNGTGGIDEAYRVAE

-331 SASDLSKQIKEKAEK
+331 SASDLSKQIQEKAKK
-346 GIFLSVL
+346 GIYLSVL
-353 GFGMYNYSDERME
+353 GYGMYNYSDTRME

-379 DTLHEAKKVLVN
+379 DTLHEAKKVLVE
-391 ELSANML
+391 ELGANML

-404 KLQVEFNP
+404 KFQVEFNP

-425 RALNNEDFNDNKK
+425 RALNNEDFEDDTK

-458 TEENSNT
+458 TEENSTNGK
-465 QDLKY
+465 DLKY
-470 QTCNLTDEALKSND
+470 QTSNLTDEALKSND
-484 WLTLSIRYKEPDE
+484 WLTLSVRYKEPDE

-519 FIFSAAVAEFAMVL
+519 FIFSAAVAEFAMVV

-564 ATLVDKVNL
+564 ATLVDKLNL

>member
-1 MKRKTVLRSLVAS
+1 MKRKTVLRSVIAS
-14 TAIFSLTACGQA
+14 ATLLSLTACGQA
-26 NLTSPTSVAN
+26 NLTSPTAAPVEPS
-36 NSANTAPTTVT
+36 TATTVT
-47 AAATEPDVYC
+47 TT
-57 VDAEPAEYPVFTDN
+57 VDMAPEEYPVYYDN
-71 SMKTG
+71 SMKT
-76 DVTYALRE
+76 YAISE

-90 FAAEDG
+90 FVGEDA
-96 FWGIPEDG
+96 FWDVPEDG
-104 INWNTE
+104 VNRNTE
-110 EYANIRENV
+110 EYDNIRENV
-119 FKDVSTS
+119 FKDVATS

-136 SASYSNL
+136 TASYSNL

-151 TLSQIPEGA
+151 TLNEIPEGA
-160 VRAEEMINYFT
+160 IRAEEMINYFS
-171 YDYKGPEGNDPFGV
+171 YNYKGPDENEPFGV

-191 CPWNSEHKLLHLG
+191 CPWNSEHELLRLG
-204 LQTEAIDFSNTPD
+204 LQSEAIDFSDAPD
-217 SNIVLLVDVSGS
+217 SNIVFLIDVSGS
-229 MSDENKLP
+229 MRDDNKLP
-237 LVKESFSLLIDQL
+237 LVKQSFSLLVDNL

-263 GVNVVLE
+263 GVSTIIE

-276 KDKIT
+276 KDKILE
-281 NALESLRAGGA
+281 ALESLQANGS
-292 TNGTGGIDEAYRIAE
+292 TNGSGGIEEAYRVAE
-307 ANFIKN
+307 ANFIKG

-324 DFNVGKS
+324 DFNIGKS
-331 SASDLSKQIKEKAEK
+331 SASDLSKQIKKNAKK

-353 GFGMYNYSDERME
+353 GYGMYNYSDTVME

-379 DTLHEAKKVLVN
+379 DTLHEAKKVLVE
-391 ELSANML
+391 ELGATML

-404 KLQVEFNP
+404 KLQIEFNP

-425 RALNNEDFNDNKK
+425 RALNNEDFDDDTK

-458 TEENSNT
+458 TEENASNGK
-465 QDLKY
+465 DLKY
-470 QTCNLTDEALKSND
+470 QTSNLTDEALKSND

-497 DESKLLEYEIGSNYY
+497 DESKLLEYEIGSKYY

-519 FIFSAAVAEFAMVL
+519 FIFSAAVAEFAMVA
-533 RNSEYVADG
+533 RNSEFIADG
-542 SLDHIVEELN
+542 SLNHIVEELN

>member
-1 MKRKTVLRSLVAS
+1 MKRKTVLRSVITSATLL
-14 TAIFSLTACGQA
+14 SLTACGQA
-26 NLTSPTSVAN
+26 NLTSPTAAPVEPS
-36 NSANTAPTTVT
+36 TATTVT
-47 AAATEPDVYC
+47 TT
-57 VDAEPAEYPVFTDN
+57 VDTAPEEYPVYYDN
-71 SMKTG
+71 SMKT
-76 DVTYALRE
+76 YAISE

-90 FAAEDG
+90 FVGEDA
-96 FWGIPEDG
+96 FWDVPEDG
-104 INWNTE
+104 VNRNTE
-110 EYANIRENV
+110 EYDNIRENV
-119 FKDVSTS
+119 FKDVATS

-136 SASYSNL
+136 TASYSNL

-151 TLSQIPEGA
+151 TLNEIPEGA
-160 VRAEEMINYFT
+160 IRAEEMINYFS
-171 YDYKGPEGNDPFGV
+171 YNYKGPDENEPFGV

-191 CPWNSEHKLLHLG
+191 CPWNSEHELLRLG
-204 LQTEAIDFSNTPD
+204 LQSEAIDFSDAPD
-217 SNIVLLVDVSGS
+217 SNIVFLVDVSGS
-229 MSDENKLP
+229 MRDENKLP
-237 LVKESFSLLIDQL
+237 LVKQSFSLLVDNL

-263 GVNVVLE
+263 GVSVVLE
-270 GVSGDK
+270 GTSGDK
-276 KDKIT
+276 KDKILE
-281 NALESLRAGGA
+281 ALDSLQANGS
-292 TNGTGGIDEAYRIAE
+292 TNGSGGIEEAYRVAE
-307 ANFIKN
+307 ANFIKG

-324 DFNVGKS
+324 DFNIGKS
-331 SASDLSKQIKEKAEK
+331 SASDLSKQIKKNAKK

-353 GFGMYNYSDERME
+353 GYGMYNYSDTVME

-379 DTLHEAKKVLVN
+379 DTLHEAKKVLVE
-391 ELSANML
+391 ELGATML

-404 KLQVEFNP
+404 KLQIEFNP

-425 RALNNEDFNDNKK
+425 RALNNEDFDDDTK

-458 TEENSNT
+458 TEENASNGK
-465 QDLKY
+465 DLKY
-470 QTCNLTDEALKSND
+470 QTSNLTDEALKSND

-497 DESKLLEYEIGSNYY
+497 DESKLLEYEIGSKYY

-519 FIFSAAVAEFAMVL
+519 FIFSAAVAEFAMVA
-533 RNSEYVADG
+533 RNSEFIADG
-542 SLDHIVEELN
+542 SLNHIVEELN

>member
-1 MKRKTVLRSLVAS
+1 MKRKTVLRSIIAS
-14 TAIFSLTACGQA
+14 TTLLSLAACGPA
-26 NLTSPTSVAN
+26 NV
-36 NSANTAPTTVT
+36 APTTT
-47 AAATEPDVYC
+47 ADYTTVAS
-57 VDAEPAEYPVFTDN
+57 EPATTAVDTAPMEYIDYTD
-71 SMKTG
+71 SYSKTANA
-76 DVTYALRE
+76 TLSYAVE
-84 SENSLG
+84 AENYDRLIASDEL
-90 FAAEDG
+90 
-96 FWGIPEDG
+96 WGVPEDG

-110 EYANIRENV
+110 EYDSIRENV

-126 PLSTFSADVD
+126 PLSTFAADVD

-143 RRLINSGY
+143 RRLINNGY
-151 TLSQIPEGA
+151 TLKEIPAGA

-171 YDYKGPEGNDPFGV
+171 YNYDGPEGNDPFGV

-204 LQTEAIDFSNTPD
+204 LQTEAIDFSETPD

-237 LVKESFSLLIDQL
+237 LVKESFSLLIDNL

-263 GVNVVLE
+263 GVDVVLE
-270 GVSGDK
+270 GVSGDR
-276 KDKIT
+276 KDKILD
-281 NALESLRAGGA
+281 ALDSLRAGGS
-292 TNGTGGIDEAYRIAE
+292 TNGTGGIDEAYRVAE

-331 SASDLSKQIKEKAEK
+331 SASDLSKQIQEKAKK
-346 GIFLSVL
+346 GIYLSVL
-353 GFGMYNYSDERME
+353 GYGMYNYSDTRME

-379 DTLHEAKKVLVN
+379 DTLHEAKKVLVE
-391 ELSANML
+391 ELGANML

-404 KLQVEFNP
+404 KFQVEFNP

-425 RALNNEDFNDNKK
+425 RALNNEDFEDDTK

-458 TEENSNT
+458 TEENSDNGK
-465 QDLKY
+465 DLKY
-470 QTCNLTDEALKSND
+470 QTSNLTEEALKSND
-484 WLTLSIRYKEPDE
+484 WLTLSVRYKEPDE

-519 FIFSAAVAEFAMVL
+519 FIFSAAVAEFAMVV

-564 ATLVDKVNL
+564 ATLVDKLNL

>member
-1 MKRKTVLRSLVAS
+1 MKRKTVLRSIIAS
-14 TAIFSLTACGQA
+14 TTLLSLAACGPA
-26 NLTSPTSVAN
+26 NV
-36 NSANTAPTTVT
+36 APTTT
-47 AAATEPDVYC
+47 ADYTTVAS
-57 VDAEPAEYPVFTDN
+57 EPATTAVDTAPMEYIDYTD
-71 SMKTG
+71 SYSKTANA
-76 DVTYALRE
+76 TLSYAVE
-84 SENSLG
+84 AENY
-90 FAAEDG
+90 DG
-96 FWGIPEDG
+96 LIASDELWGVPEDG
-104 INWNTE
+104 TNWNTE
-110 EYANIRENV
+110 EYDSIRENV

-126 PLSTFSADVD
+126 PLSTFAADVD

-143 RRLINSGY
+143 RRLINNGY
-151 TLSQIPEGA
+151 TLKEIPAGA

-171 YDYKGPEGNDPFGV
+171 YNYDGPEGNDPFGV

-204 LQTEAIDFSNTPD
+204 LQTEAIDFSETPD

-237 LVKESFSLLIDQL
+237 LVKESFSLLIDNL

-263 GVNVVLE
+263 GVDVVLE
-270 GVSGDK
+270 GVSGDR
-276 KDKIT
+276 KDKILD
-281 NALESLRAGGA
+281 ALDSLRAGGS
-292 TNGTGGIDEAYRIAE
+292 TNGTGGIDEAYRVAE

-331 SASDLSKQIKEKAEK
+331 SASDLSKQIQEKAKK
-346 GIFLSVL
+346 GIYLSVL
-353 GFGMYNYSDERME
+353 GYGMYNYSDTRME

-379 DTLHEAKKVLVN
+379 DTLHEAKKVLVE
-391 ELSANML
+391 ELGANML

-404 KLQVEFNP
+404 KFQVEFNP

-425 RALNNEDFNDNKK
+425 RALNNEDFEDDTK

-458 TEENSNT
+458 TEENTDNGK
-465 QDLKY
+465 DLKY
-470 QTCNLTDEALKSND
+470 QTSNLTEEALKSND
-484 WLTLSIRYKEPDE
+484 WLTLSVRYKEPDE

-519 FIFSAAVAEFAMVL
+519 FIFSAAVAEFAMVV

-564 ATLVDKVNL
+564 ATLVDKLNL

>member
-1 MKRKTVLRSLVAS
+1 MKRKTVLRSIIAS
-14 TAIFSLTACGQA
+14 TTLLSLAACGPA
-26 NLTSPTSVAN
+26 NV
-36 NSANTAPTTVT
+36 APTTT
-47 AAATEPDVYC
+47 ADYTTVAS
-57 VDAEPAEYPVFTDN
+57 EPATTAVDTAPMEYIDYTD
-71 SMKTG
+71 SYSKTANA
-76 DVTYALRE
+76 TLSYAVE
-84 SENSLG
+84 AENYDRLIASDEL
-90 FAAEDG
+90 
-96 FWGIPEDG
+96 WGVPEDG

-110 EYANIRENV
+110 EYDSIRENV

-126 PLSTFSADVD
+126 PLSTFAADVD

-143 RRLINSGY
+143 RRLINNGY
-151 TLSQIPEGA
+151 TLKEIPAGA

-171 YDYKGPEGNDPFGV
+171 YNYDGPEGNDPFGV

-204 LQTEAIDFSNTPD
+204 LQTEAIDFSETPD

-237 LVKESFSLLIDQL
+237 LVKESFSLLIDNL

-263 GVNVVLE
+263 GVDVVLE
-270 GVSGDK
+270 GVSGDR
-276 KDKIT
+276 KDKILD
-281 NALESLRAGGA
+281 ALDSLRAGGS
-292 TNGTGGIDEAYRIAE
+292 TNGTGGIDEAYRVAE

-331 SASDLSKQIKEKAEK
+331 SASDLSKQIQEKAKK
-346 GIFLSVL
+346 GIYLSVL
-353 GFGMYNYSDERME
+353 GYGMYNYSDTRME

-379 DTLHEAKKVLVN
+379 DTLHEAKKVLVE
-391 ELSANML
+391 ELGANML

-404 KLQVEFNP
+404 KFQVEFNP

-425 RALNNEDFNDNKK
+425 RALNNEDFEDDTK

-458 TEENSNT
+458 TEENTDNGK
-465 QDLKY
+465 DLKY
-470 QTCNLTDEALKSND
+470 QTSNLTDEALKSND
-484 WLTLSIRYKEPDE
+484 WLTLSVRYKEPDE

-519 FIFSAAVAEFAMVL
+519 FIFSAAVAEFAMVV

>member
-1 MKRKTVLRSLVAS
+1 MKRKTVLRSIIASTTLLSLAACGPANVATTTTADYTTVASEPTTTAVDTAPMEYIDYTDSYSKTANATLSYAVEAENYDRLVA
-14 TAIFSLTACGQA
+14 AD
-26 NLTSPTSVAN
+26 
-36 NSANTAPTTVT
+36 
-47 AAATEPDVYC
+47 E
-57 VDAEPAEYPVFTDN
+57 
-71 SMKTG
+71 
-76 DVTYALRE
+76 
-84 SENSLG
+84 
-90 FAAEDG
+90 
-96 FWGIPEDG
+96 FWGVPEDG
-104 INWNTE
+104 TNWNTE
-110 EYANIRENV
+110 EYDSIRENV

-126 PLSTFSADVD
+126 PLSTFAADVD

-143 RRLINSGY
+143 RRLINNGY
-151 TLSQIPEGA
+151 TLKEIPAGA

-171 YDYKGPEGNDPFGV
+171 YNYDGPEGNDPFGV

-204 LQTEAIDFSNTPD
+204 LQTEAIDFSETPD

-237 LVKESFSLLIDQL
+237 LVKESFSLLIDNL

-263 GVNVVLE
+263 GVDVVLE
-270 GVSGDK
+270 GVSGDR
-276 KDKIT
+276 KDKILD
-281 NALESLRAGGA
+281 ALDSLRAGGS
-292 TNGTGGIDEAYRIAE
+292 TNGTGGIDEAYRVAE

-331 SASDLSKQIKEKAEK
+331 SASDLSKQIQEKAKK
-346 GIFLSVL
+346 GIYLSVL
-353 GFGMYNYSDERME
+353 GYGMYNYSDTRME

-379 DTLHEAKKVLVN
+379 DTLHEAKKVLVE
-391 ELSANML
+391 ELGANML

-404 KLQVEFNP
+404 KFQVEFNP

-425 RALNNEDFNDNKK
+425 RALNNEDFDDDTK

-458 TEENSNT
+458 TEENTDNGK
-465 QDLKY
+465 DLKY
-470 QTCNLTDEALKSND
+470 QTSNLTEEALKSND
-484 WLTLSIRYKEPDE
+484 WLTLSVRYKEPDE

-519 FIFSAAVAEFAMVL
+519 FIFSAAVAEFAMVV

>member
-1 MKRKTVLRSLVAS
+1 MKRKTVLRSVIAS
-14 TAIFSLTACGQA
+14 ATLLSLTACGQA
-26 NLTSPTSVAN
+26 NLTSPTAAPVDAS
-36 NSANTAPTTVT
+36 TATTVT
-47 AAATEPDVYC
+47 TT
-57 VDAEPAEYPVFTDN
+57 VDTAPEEYPVYYDN
-71 SMKTG
+71 SMKT
-76 DVTYALRE
+76 YAISE

-90 FAAEDG
+90 FVGEDA
-96 FWGIPEDG
+96 FWGVPEDG
-104 INWNTE
+104 VNRNTE
-110 EYANIRENV
+110 EYDSIRENV
-119 FKDVSTS
+119 FKDVATS

-136 SASYSNL
+136 TASYSNL

-151 TLSQIPEGA
+151 TLNEIPEGA
-160 VRAEEMINYFT
+160 IRAEEMINYFS
-171 YDYKGPEGNDPFGV
+171 YNYKGPDENEPFGV

-191 CPWNSEHKLLHLG
+191 CPWNSEHELLRLG
-204 LQTEAIDFSNTPD
+204 LQSEAIDFSDAPD
-217 SNIVLLVDVSGS
+217 SNIVFLIDVSGS
-229 MSDENKLP
+229 MRDDNKLP
-237 LVKESFSLLIDQL
+237 LVKQSFSLLVDNL

-263 GVNVVLE
+263 GVSTIIE

-276 KDKIT
+276 KDKILE
-281 NALESLRAGGA
+281 ALESLQANGS
-292 TNGTGGIDEAYRIAE
+292 TNGSGGIEEAYRVAE
-307 ANFIKN
+307 ANFIKG

-324 DFNVGKS
+324 DFNIGKS
-331 SASDLSKQIKEKAEK
+331 SASDLSEQIKKNAKK

-353 GFGMYNYSDERME
+353 GYGMYNYSDTVME

-379 DTLHEAKKVLVN
+379 DTLHEAKKVLVE
-391 ELSANML
+391 ELGATML

-404 KLQVEFNP
+404 KLQIEFNP

-425 RALNNEDFNDNKK
+425 RALNNEDFDDDTK

-458 TEENSNT
+458 TEENASNGK
-465 QDLKY
+465 DLKY
-470 QTCNLTDEALKSND
+470 QTSNLTDEALKSND

-497 DESKLLEYEIGSNYY
+497 DESKLLEYEIGSKYY

-519 FIFSAAVAEFAMVL
+519 FIFSAAVAEFAMVA
-533 RNSEYVADG
+533 RNSEFIADG
-542 SLDHIVEELN
+542 SLNHIVEELN

>member
-1 MKRKTVLRSLVAS
+1 MKRKTVLRSIIAS
-14 TAIFSLTACGQA
+14 TTLLSLAACGPA
-26 NLTSPTSVAN
+26 NLTST
-36 NSANTAPTTVT
+36 TAPTVASEPTTT
-47 AAATEPDVYC
+47 AVDTAPMEYIDYTDSYSKTANATLSYAVEAENYDRLVAADE
-57 VDAEPAEYPVFTDN
+57 
-71 SMKTG
+71 
-76 DVTYALRE
+76 L
-84 SENSLG
+84 
-90 FAAEDG
+90 
-96 FWGIPEDG
+96 WGVPEDG
-104 INWNTE
+104 TNWNTE
-110 EYANIRENV
+110 EYDSIRENV

-126 PLSTFSADVD
+126 PLSTFAADVD

-143 RRLINSGY
+143 RRLINNGY
-151 TLSQIPEGA
+151 TLKEIPAGA

-171 YDYKGPEGNDPFGV
+171 YNYDGPEGNDPFGV

-204 LQTEAIDFSNTPD
+204 LQTEAIDFSETPD

-237 LVKESFSLLIDQL
+237 LVKESFSLLIDNL

-270 GVSGDK
+270 GVSGDR
-276 KDKIT
+276 KDKILD
-281 NALESLRAGGA
+281 ALDSLRAGGS
-292 TNGTGGIDEAYRIAE
+292 TNGTGGIDEAYRVAE

-331 SASDLSKQIKEKAEK
+331 SASDLSKQIQEKAKK
-346 GIFLSVL
+346 GIYLSVL
-353 GFGMYNYSDERME
+353 GYGMYNYSDTRME

-379 DTLHEAKKVLVN
+379 DTLHEAKKVLVE
-391 ELSANML
+391 ELGANML

-404 KLQVEFNP
+404 KFQVEFNP

-425 RALNNEDFNDNKK
+425 RALNNEDFDDDTK

-458 TEENSNT
+458 TEENTDNGK
-465 QDLKY
+465 DLKY
-470 QTCNLTDEALKSND
+470 QTSNLTEEALKSND
-484 WLTLSIRYKEPDE
+484 WLTLSVRYKEPDE

-519 FIFSAAVAEFAMVL
+519 FIFSAAVAEFAMVV

-542 SLDHIVEELN
+542 SLNHIVEELN

>member
-1 MKRKTVLRSLVAS
+1 MKRKTVLRSIIAS
-14 TAIFSLTACGQA
+14 TTLLSLAACGPA
-26 NLTSPTSVAN
+26 NLTST
-36 NSANTAPTTVT
+36 TAPTV
-47 AAATEPDVYC
+47 AS
-57 VDAEPAEYPVFTDN
+57 EPATTAVDTAPMEYIDYTD
-71 SMKTG
+71 SYSKTANA
-76 DVTYALRE
+76 TLSYAVE
-84 SENSLG
+84 AENYDRLV
-90 FAAEDG
+90 AADE
-96 FWGIPEDG
+96 FWGVPEDG

-110 EYANIRENV
+110 EYDSIRENV

-126 PLSTFSADVD
+126 PLSTFAADVD

-143 RRLINSGY
+143 RRLINNGY
-151 TLSQIPEGA
+151 TLKEIPAGA

-171 YDYKGPEGNDPFGV
+171 YNYDGPEGNDPFGV

-204 LQTEAIDFSNTPD
+204 LQTEAIDFSETPD

-237 LVKESFSLLIDQL
+237 LVKESFSLLIDNL

-263 GVNVVLE
+263 GVDVVLE
-270 GVSGDK
+270 GVSGDR
-276 KDKIT
+276 KDKILD
-281 NALESLRAGGA
+281 ALDSLRAGGS
-292 TNGTGGIDEAYRIAE
+292 TNGTGGIDEAYRVAE

-331 SASDLSKQIKEKAEK
+331 SASDLSKQIQEKAKK
-346 GIFLSVL
+346 GIYLSVL
-353 GFGMYNYSDERME
+353 GYGMYNYSDTRME

-379 DTLHEAKKVLVN
+379 DTLHEAKKVLVE
-391 ELSANML
+391 ELGANML

-404 KLQVEFNP
+404 KFQVEFNP

-425 RALNNEDFNDNKK
+425 RALNNEDFEDDTK

-458 TEENSNT
+458 TEENTDNGK
-465 QDLKY
+465 DLKY
-470 QTCNLTDEALKSND
+470 QTSNLTEEALKSND
-484 WLTLSIRYKEPDE
+484 WLTLSVRYKEPDE

-519 FIFSAAVAEFAMVL
+519 FIFSAAVAEFAMVV
-533 RNSEYVADG
+533 RNSEFVADG
-542 SLDHIVEELN
+542 SLNHIVEELN